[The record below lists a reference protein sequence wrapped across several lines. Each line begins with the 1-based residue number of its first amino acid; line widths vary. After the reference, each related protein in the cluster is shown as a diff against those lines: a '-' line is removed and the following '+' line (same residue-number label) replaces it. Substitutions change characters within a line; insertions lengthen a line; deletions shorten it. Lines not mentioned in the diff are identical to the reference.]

1 MTELSSTCEA
11 IMQTPSEERL
21 VALLDQWSLQWTWR
35 GEPREV
41 PGARGDAA
49 QGVSGHTF
57 HRKSGY
63 ELRVVPEVVGYT
75 HVFDGR
81 IVGSDNVPSEQEHMS
96 GTAPWGSMLL
106 EAMLRTCR
114 RLPR

>member
-1 MTELSSTCEA
+1 MTFLLVENRHAAARHGDDLVREQVDVHPLHPVSLHVFEA
-11 IMQTPSEERL
+11 
-21 VALLDQWSLQWTWR
+21 
-35 GEPREV
+35 EPREV

-75 HVFDGR
+75 HVFDMEE
-81 IVGSDNVPSEQEHMS
+81 S
-96 GTAPWGSMLL
+96 
-106 EAMLRTCR
+106 
-114 RLPR
+114 